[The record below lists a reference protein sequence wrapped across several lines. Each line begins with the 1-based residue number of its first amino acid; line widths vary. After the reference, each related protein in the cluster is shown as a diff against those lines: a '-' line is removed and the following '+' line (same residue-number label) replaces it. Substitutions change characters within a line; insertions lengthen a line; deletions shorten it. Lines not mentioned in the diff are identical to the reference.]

1 MKPIYPDNLSD
12 PMSDENLVLLTLA
25 GDTSAYDRLVLRWET
40 AVVNAALSVC
50 RNRELARDAAQDAFV
65 TAWIKL
71 AHLANGAKYGAW
83 TCKIARN
90 CALQLLTRY
99 RYYTGEISTDDENA
113 AYALEDPYA
122 VDPARSSAKKAER
135 ESVHTAIDTL
145 PERVRLI
152 IRLYYLEN
160 HSIEEIA
167 ERLGVTSGTVKKQ
180 LWDGRRKI
188 RKELCAMDET
198 MQDTLLERVHKK
210 VEEVKAWQY
219 LDKKEG
225 FATVYHDAL
234 AMIEELPESG
244 ERLAKGKYHAMADV
258 LMCGWW
264 WLPGEQNDAL
274 FARIREA
281 AFAGGNE
288 DVIAEVMARER
299 QGLWESGLWNYIKEK
314 QIPELAKAGY
324 NKALAQTYFW
334 LGTDMCFTFSTGIC
348 FNADEDVKEEGKA
361 ALEKA
366 ITISGVDD
374 PFHAHAKAALDMEN
388 AWEEKYK
395 DESVKAY
402 RTTAGNTELCLRDG
416 VWRVYREIWSETG
429 QLNSVSIEADYL
441 FHNMAADCDHYLIKP
456 DLAVGETWYSSA
468 GTRLTHVSDSE
479 TVETP
484 CGTFENC
491 SLWEKENREARVR
504 TWLRDGVG
512 IVRQEYTVAG
522 FTDTR
527 QLSEYHICGG
537 TGLLPLAAGNRW
549 SYDGGYNP
557 EMLCHFCTYTVAY
570 ADTERANVT
579 MRREYHRL
587 GYDTNDFYDTMAKA
601 RNAYCDY
608 NQGAGYQVDQSETM
622 RRAEELAKTPFEI
635 AYAASANDVL
645 RRIQS
650 CRNGLPENKNN
661 MGLPIGRWNFFDFV
675 SLYKDK
681 RKTRMNRDFRRSFEW
696 KSDREGPGEALLMN
710 GIMELLSN
718 TDDNCV
724 WDEEWETPGSRTRKY
739 LRWGDPVC
747 AKITTEDIGEYTV
760 RVGTFADCKRLTVTI
775 TGFQSGYDYANGT
788 RTYILAPGIG
798 ILSVTNPYADD
809 TCTAT
814 YELTAYTGVG
824 EGYMPFFSGMER
836 TYTAI
841 DLTDGMVAWSKF
853 HCMTA
858 DSGDLI
864 LLSDRCGMEEPI
876 RVTRFGSIERE
887 QRAEMLSGADAHLR
901 RQVNTLHIFAHMISY
916 PVYESDPYRIWIR
929 DKVKLDAFRSLAIDG
944 EVPQGWWQIYAS
956 RLFSSACHYFGA
968 ILTSGEAKEKL
979 PLEEGYR
986 MLEEG
991 ISLYR
996 RWIDIPDGTL
1006 LPLGHEAL
1014 FGNAKLIKGKFA
1026 IELPD
1031 GTRELLDFGADF
1043 HAFGRDPEDLYAG
1056 MTATR
1061 GWEWFNGVRN
1071 DERFQKD
1078 VALAKDLMD
1087 AAAKQGRK

>member
-1 MKPIYPDNLSD
+1 MKPFYPDNLSD
-12 PMSDENLVLLTLA
+12 AMSDENLVLLTLS
-25 GDTSAYDRLVLRWET
+25 GDPSAYDRLVLRWET
-40 AVVNAALSVC
+40 AVVHAALAVC

-71 AHLANGAKYGAW
+71 ANLADGAKYGAW

-113 AYALEDPYA
+113 AYAIEDPYA
-122 VDPARSSAKKAER
+122 VDPAQSSVRKAEWER
-135 ESVHTAIDTL
+135 MHTAIDNL

-167 ERLGVTSGTVKKQ
+167 TLLGVTSGTVKKQ

-244 ERLAKGKYHAMADV
+244 EKITKGKYHAMADV
-258 LMCGWW
+258 LLCGWW
-264 WLPGEQNDAL
+264 WLPGEQSDAL

-288 DVIAEVMARER
+288 DVIAAVMENEREKLWGNAR
-299 QGLWESGLWNYIKEK
+299 WNYIKEV
-314 QIPELAKAGY
+314 QIPELEKAGY
-324 NKALAQTYFW
+324 NRALAQTYFW
-334 LGTDMCFTFSTGIC
+334 LGVDMVFDDT
-348 FNADEDVKEEGKA
+348 ADAVKAEGRT
-361 ALEKA
+361 ALEK
-366 ITISGVDD
+366 TVTLSGLDD
-374 PFHAHAKAALDMEN
+374 PFHAHAKAALDV
-388 AWEEKYK
+388 AKSWEEKYK
-395 DESVKAY
+395 DESIKAY
-402 RTTAGNTELCLRDG
+402 RITAGIMELCLRDG
-416 VWRVYREIWSETG
+416 VWRMWRENWSEKG
-429 QLNSVSIEADYL
+429 WLNSVSIDADCL
-441 FHNMAADCDHYLIKP
+441 LHNMASGCDHYLTKP
-456 DLAVGETWYSSA
+456 DLAVGETWYSSTD
-468 GTRLTHVSDSE
+468 TRLTHVSDSE

-484 CGTFENC
+484 CGTFAGC
-491 SLWEKENREARVR
+491 SLWEKENRTARVR

-512 IVRQEYTVAG
+512 IVRQDYTVAG

-527 QLSEYHICGG
+527 LLSEYHLYGG

-661 MGLPIGRWNFFDFV
+661 VALPVGRWNFFDFV

-681 RKTRMNRDFRRSFEW
+681 GKTRMNRDFRRSFEW

-710 GIMELLSN
+710 SIMELLSN
-718 TDDNCV
+718 ADDNCV

-760 RVGTFADCKRLTVTI
+760 RAGTFADCKRLTVTM
-775 TGFQSGYDYANGT
+775 TGFQLGYGYANGT

-798 ILSVTNPYADD
+798 ILSVTNP
-809 TCTAT
+809 
-814 YELTAYTGVG
+814 
-824 EGYMPFFSGMER
+824 
-836 TYTAI
+836 
-841 DLTDGMVAWSKF
+841 
-853 HCMTA
+853 
-858 DSGDLI
+858 
-864 LLSDRCGMEEPI
+864 
-876 RVTRFGSIERE
+876 
-887 QRAEMLSGADAHLR
+887 
-901 RQVNTLHIFAHMISY
+901 
-916 PVYESDPYRIWIR
+916 
-929 DKVKLDAFRSLAIDG
+929 
-944 EVPQGWWQIYAS
+944 
-956 RLFSSACHYFGA
+956 
-968 ILTSGEAKEKL
+968 
-979 PLEEGYR
+979 
-986 MLEEG
+986 
-991 ISLYR
+991 
-996 RWIDIPDGTL
+996 
-1006 LPLGHEAL
+1006 
-1014 FGNAKLIKGKFA
+1014 
-1026 IELPD
+1026 
-1031 GTRELLDFGADF
+1031 
-1043 HAFGRDPEDLYAG
+1043 
-1056 MTATR
+1056 
-1061 GWEWFNGVRN
+1061 
-1071 DERFQKD
+1071 
-1078 VALAKDLMD
+1078 
-1087 AAAKQGRK
+1087 

>member
-167 ERLGVTSGTVKKQ
+167 TLLGVTSGTVKKQ

-244 ERLAKGKYHAMADV
+244 ERLAKGKYHALADV

-274 FARIREA
+274 FTRIREA

-299 QGLWESGLWNYIKEK
+299 QGLWESGLWTYIKEK
-314 QIPELAKAGY
+314 QIPELEKAGY

-334 LGTDMCFTFSTGIC
+334 LGTDMCFSFFTGIC
-348 FNADEDVKEEGKA
+348 FNADEDVKAEGKA

-366 ITISGVDD
+366 ITLSGVDD
-374 PFHAHAKAALDMEN
+374 PFHANAKVALDMEN

-601 RNAYCDY
+601 RNEYCDY

-622 RRAEELAKTPFEI
+622 RRAEELAKTPFEL

-681 RKTRMNRDFRRSFEW
+681 GKTRINRDFRRSFEW
-696 KSDREGPGEALLMN
+696 KSVHEGPGEALLMN
-710 GIMELLSN
+710 GIFELLSN
-718 TDDNCV
+718 ADDNCV
-724 WDEEWETPGSRTRKY
+724 WDEEWESPGSRTRNY
-739 LRWGDPVC
+739 MHWGDPTHAV
-747 AKITTEDIGEYTV
+747 ITTEDIGEYTV
-760 RVGTFADCKRLTVTI
+760 RVGTFADCKRLTVTM
-775 TGFQSGYDYANGT
+775 TGFRSGYEYANGT

-809 TCTAT
+809 TCTVT

-864 LLSDRCGMEEPI
+864 LLCDRCGMEEPI

-887 QRAEMLSGADAHLR
+887 QRAEMLSDADAYLR

-916 PVYESDPYRIWIR
+916 PVYEDDPYRIWIR
-929 DKVKLDAFRSLAIDG
+929 DKVKLDAFRSLTIDG
-944 EVPQGWWQIYAS
+944 EVPQGWWQLYAS

-968 ILTSGEAKEKL
+968 ILTSGEAKEEL

-1026 IELPD
+1026 VELPD
-1031 GTRELLDFGADF
+1031 GTRELLDLDANFY
-1043 HAFGRDPEDLYAG
+1043 AFGRDPEDLYAG

-1078 VALAKDLMD
+1078 VALAKELMD

>member
-1 MKPIYPDNLSD
+1 
-12 PMSDENLVLLTLA
+12 MSDENLVLLTLS
-25 GDTSAYDRLVLRWET
+25 GDPSAYDRLVLRWET

-167 ERLGVTSGTVKKQ
+167 TLLGVTSGTVKKQ

-274 FARIREA
+274 FTRIREA

-504 TWLRDGVG
+504 IWLRDGVG

-570 ADTERANVT
+570 ADMERANVT

-601 RNAYCDY
+601 RNEYCDY

-661 MGLPIGRWNFFDFV
+661 VALPVGRWNFFDFV

-681 RKTRMNRDFRRSFEW
+681 GKTRMNRDFRRSFEW

-710 GIMELLSN
+710 SIMELLSSA
-718 TDDNCV
+718 DDNCV
-724 WDEEWETPGSRTRKY
+724 WDEEWDTPGSRTRKY

-760 RVGTFADCKRLTVTI
+760 RAGTFANCKRLTVTM
-775 TGFQSGYDYANGT
+775 TGFQLGYGYANGT

-887 QRAEMLSGADAHLR
+887 QRAEMLSDADAYLR

-916 PVYESDPYRIWIR
+916 PVYEDDPYRIWIR
-929 DKVKLDAFRSLAIDG
+929 DKVKLDAFRSLTIDG
-944 EVPQGWWQIYAS
+944 EVPQGWWQLYAS
-956 RLFSSACHYFGA
+956 HLFSGACHYFGA
-968 ILTSGEAKEKL
+968 ILTSGEAKEEL

-996 RWIDIPDGTL
+996 KWVDIPDGTL

-1026 IELPD
+1026 VELPD
-1031 GTRELLDFGADF
+1031 GTRELLDLDANFY
-1043 HAFGRDPEDLYAG
+1043 AFGRDPEDLYAG

-1078 VALAKDLMD
+1078 IALAKELMD
-1087 AAAKQGRK
+1087 AAAKQERK

>member
-1 MKPIYPDNLSD
+1 
-12 PMSDENLVLLTLA
+12 MSDENLVLLTLS
-25 GDTSAYDRLVLRWET
+25 GDPSAYDRLVLRWET
-40 AVVNAALSVC
+40 AVVHAALAVC

-71 AHLANGAKYGAW
+71 ANLADGAKYGAW

-113 AYALEDPYA
+113 AYAIEDPYA
-122 VDPARSSAKKAER
+122 VDPAQSSVRKAER
-135 ESVHTAIDTL
+135 ERMHTAIDNL

-167 ERLGVTSGTVKKQ
+167 TLLGVTSGTVKKQ

-484 CGTFENC
+484 CGTFESC

-622 RRAEELAKTPFEI
+622 RRAEELAKTPFEH

-650 CRNGLPENKNN
+650 CRNGLPENKDN
-661 MGLPIGRWNFFDFV
+661 MTLPVGRWNFFDFV

-681 RKTRMNRDFRRSFEW
+681 GKTRMNRDFRRSFEW

-710 GIMELLSN
+710 GIFELLSN
-718 TDDNCV
+718 ADDNCV
-724 WDEEWETPGSRTRKY
+724 WDEEWESPGNRTRNY
-739 LRWGDPVC
+739 MHWGDPTHAV
-747 AKITTEDIGEYTV
+747 ITTEDIGEYTV
-760 RVGTFADCKRLTVTI
+760 RAGTFADCKRLTVTM
-775 TGFQSGYDYANGT
+775 TGFHDGYEYANGT

-864 LLSDRCGMEEPI
+864 LLCDRCGMEEPI

-887 QRAEMLSGADAHLR
+887 QRAEMLSDADAYLR

-944 EVPQGWWQIYAS
+944 EVPQGWWQLYAS

-968 ILTSGEAKEKL
+968 ILTSSEAKDL

-996 RWIDIPDGTL
+996 KWVDIPDGTL

-1043 HAFGRDPEDLYAG
+1043 YAFGRDPEELYGG

-1078 VALAKDLMD
+1078 IALAKELMD
-1087 AAAKQGRK
+1087 AAAKQERK

>member
-1 MKPIYPDNLSD
+1 MKPVYPDNLSD
-12 PMSDENLVLLTLA
+12 PMSDENLVLLTLS
-25 GDTSAYDRLVLRWET
+25 GDPSAYDRLVLRWET

-71 AHLANGAKYGAW
+71 AHLADGAKYGAW
-83 TCKIARN
+83 TCRIARN

-113 AYALEDPYA
+113 AYAIADPYG
-122 VDPARSSAKKAER
+122 VDPAQIIARKAER
-135 ESVHTAIDTL
+135 TRVHDAINTL
-145 PERVRLI
+145 SERVRLI

-160 HSIEEIA
+160 HSIDEIA
-167 ERLGVTSGTVKKQ
+167 DRLGVTSGTVKKQ

-258 LMCGWW
+258 LMCGCWW
-264 WLPGEQNDAL
+264 IPGEQSDAL

-288 DVIAEVMARER
+288 DVIVEVMSRER
-299 QGLWESGLWNYIKEK
+299 EKLWGTARLNYIKEV
-314 QIPELAKAGY
+314 QIPELEKAGY
-324 NKALAQTYFW
+324 KRALAQTYFW
-334 LGTDMCFTFSTGIC
+334 LGVDMVFDDT
-348 FNADEDVKEEGKA
+348 ADAVRTEGKT

-366 ITISGVDD
+366 ITLSGLDD
-374 PFHAHAKAALDMEN
+374 PFHAHAKAALDM
-388 AWEEKYK
+388 AKSWEEKYK
-395 DESVKAY
+395 DADINTY
-402 RTTAGNTELCLRDG
+402 RMTTGVAELCLQDG
-416 VWRVYREIWSETG
+416 VWRVRRDSWCGEGWLT
-429 QLNSVSIEADYL
+429 SVSIEADYL
-441 FHNMAADCDHYLIKP
+441 LLNMTADCDHYLTKP
-456 DLAVGETWYSSA
+456 DLKIGETWYSST

-484 CGTFENC
+484 CGTFAGC
-491 SLWEKENREARVR
+491 SLWEKENRTARVR

-512 IVRQEYTVAG
+512 IVRQDYTVAG

-527 QLSEYHICGG
+527 LLSEYHLYGG
-537 TGLLPLAAGNRW
+537 TGLLPLAAGNTW
-549 SYDGGYNP
+549 IYDGGNNP
-557 EMLCHFCTYTVAY
+557 EMLYHFCTYSVAY
-570 ADTERANVT
+570 ADTHRANVT
-579 MRREYHRL
+579 MRRELRRF

-601 RNAYCDY
+601 RGEYYHYDRNTHEERV
-608 NQGAGYQVDQSETM
+608 VDQSDTM

-635 AYAASANDVL
+635 AYAVSANDVM
-645 RRIQS
+645 RRIFG
-650 CRNGLPENKNN
+650 CRNGLQENKDN
-661 MGLPIGRWNFFDFV
+661 MTLPVGLWNFFDFV
-675 SLYKDK
+675 SLYKDNG
-681 RKTRMNRDFRRSFEW
+681 KTWINRDFRRSFEW
-696 KSDREGPGEALLMN
+696 KGYREGAGEALLMN
-710 GIMELLSN
+710 GILELLSN
-718 TDDNCV
+718 ADDNCV
-724 WDEEWETPGSRTRKY
+724 WDEEWEIPGSRTRDY
-739 LRWGDPVC
+739 MHWGDP
-747 AKITTEDIGEYTV
+747 AHATITTEDIGEYTV
-760 RVGTFADCKRLTVTI
+760 RAGTFADCKRLTVTM
-775 TGFQSGYDYANGT
+775 TGFRTGYDYANGT

-798 ILSVTNPYADD
+798 ILSVTNPYAED
-809 TCTAT
+809 TCTVT

-824 EGYMPFFSGMER
+824 AGYMPFFSGMQR

-841 DLTDGMVAWSKF
+841 DLTDGMVAWSKY

-864 LLSDRCGMEEPI
+864 LLADRCGIEEPI
-876 RVTRFGSIERE
+876 RVTQYSSVLRE
-887 QRAEMLSGADAHLR
+887 QRVETLSGAEEYLR
-901 RQVNTLHIFAHMISY
+901 RQVNQLHTFAHMISY
-916 PVYESDPYRIWIR
+916 PIYANDPYPLWIQG
-929 DKVKLDAFRSLAIDG
+929 KLKIDAIRSLAIDG

-968 ILTSGEAKEKL
+968 ILTSSEAKEL

-996 RWIDIPDGTL
+996 RWIDIPDGTP
-1006 LPLGHEAL
+1006 LPLGHTAL
-1014 FGNAKLIKGKFA
+1014 FGDAKLIKGKSV

-1031 GTRELLDFGADF
+1031 GTRELLDLGS
-1043 HAFGRDPEDLYAG
+1043 GYYERDPEELYAG

-1061 GWEWFNGVRN
+1061 GWEWFNGVRD

-1078 VALAKDLMD
+1078 VVLAKELMD
-1087 AAAKQGRK
+1087 AAAKQERK

>member
-1 MKPIYPDNLSD
+1 
-12 PMSDENLVLLTLA
+12 MSDENLVLLTLS
-25 GDTSAYDRLVLRWET
+25 GDPSAYDRLVLRWET
-40 AVVNAALSVC
+40 AVVHAALAVC

-71 AHLANGAKYGAW
+71 ANLADGAKYGAW

-113 AYALEDPYA
+113 AYAIEDPYA
-122 VDPARSSAKKAER
+122 VDPAQSSVRKAER
-135 ESVHTAIDTL
+135 ERMHTAIDNL

-167 ERLGVTSGTVKKQ
+167 VRLGVTSGTVKKQ

-334 LGTDMCFTFSTGIC
+334 LGMDMCFTFSTGIC

-395 DESVKAY
+395 DENVKAY

-456 DLAVGETWYSSA
+456 DLAVGETWYSSTD
-468 GTRLTHVSDSE
+468 TRLTHVSDSE

-484 CGTFENC
+484 CGTFAGC
-491 SLWEKENREARVR
+491 SLWEKENRTARVR

-527 QLSEYHICGG
+527 QLSEYHLYGG

-557 EMLCHFCTYTVAY
+557 EILCHFCTYTVAY

-579 MRREYHRL
+579 MRREYRRL
-587 GYDTNDFYDTMAKA
+587 GYDTNDFYDMMAKA
-601 RNAYCDY
+601 RSAYCDY
-608 NQGAGYQVDQSETM
+608 NQGAVYQVDQSETM
-622 RRAEELAKTPFEI
+622 CRAEELAKTPFEH
-635 AYAASANDVL
+635 AYADSANDVL

-650 CRNGLPENKNN
+650 CRNGLPENKDN
-661 MGLPIGRWNFFDFV
+661 MALPIGRWNFFDFV

-681 RKTRMNRDFRRSFEW
+681 GKTRMNRDFRRSFEW

-710 GIMELLSN
+710 GIFELLSN
-718 TDDNCV
+718 ADDNCV
-724 WDEEWETPGSRTRKY
+724 WDEEWESPGSRTRNY
-739 LRWGDPVC
+739 MHWGDPTHAV
-747 AKITTEDIGEYTV
+747 ITTEDIGEYTV
-760 RVGTFADCKRLTVTI
+760 RAGTFADCKRLTVTM
-775 TGFQSGYDYANGT
+775 TGFHDGYEYANGT

-814 YELTAYTGVG
+814 YALTAYTGVG

-841 DLTDGMVAWSKF
+841 DLTDGMVAWSKY

-864 LLSDRCGMEEPI
+864 LLSDRCGIEEPI
-876 RVTRFGSIERE
+876 RVTQYSSVARE
-887 QRAEMLSGADAHLR
+887 QRAEMLSDADAYLR
-901 RQVNTLHIFAHMISY
+901 RQVNMLHIFAHMISY
-916 PVYESDPYRIWIR
+916 PVYESDPYRIWIQ
-929 DKVKLDAFRSLAIDG
+929 DKMRLDAFRSLAIDG

-968 ILTSGEAKEKL
+968 ILTSGEAKEEL

-1043 HAFGRDPEDLYAG
+1043 YAFGRDPEELYGG

-1078 VALAKDLMD
+1078 IALAKELMD
-1087 AAAKQGRK
+1087 AAAKQERK

>member
-40 AVVNAALSVC
+40 AVVHAALAVC

-71 AHLANGAKYGAW
+71 ANLADGAKYGAW

-113 AYALEDPYA
+113 AYAIEDPYA

-167 ERLGVTSGTVKKQ
+167 TLLGVTSGTVKKQ
-180 LWDGRRKI
+180 LWDGRQKI

-274 FARIREA
+274 FTRIREA

-366 ITISGVDD
+366 ITLSGVDD

-601 RNAYCDY
+601 RNEYCDY

-661 MGLPIGRWNFFDFV
+661 VALPVGRWNFFDFV

-681 RKTRMNRDFRRSFEW
+681 GKTRMNRDFRRSFEW

-710 GIMELLSN
+710 SIMELLSN
-718 TDDNCV
+718 ADDNCV

-760 RVGTFADCKRLTVTI
+760 RAGTFADCKRLTVTM
-775 TGFQSGYDYANGT
+775 TGFQLGYGYANGT

-814 YELTAYTGVG
+814 YALTAYTGVG

-841 DLTDGMVAWSKF
+841 DLTDGMVAWSKY

-864 LLSDRCGMEEPI
+864 LLCDRCGMEEPI

-887 QRAEMLSGADAHLR
+887 QRAEMLSDADAYLR

-916 PVYESDPYRIWIR
+916 PVYEDDPYRIWIR
-929 DKVKLDAFRSLAIDG
+929 DKVKLDAFRSLTIDG
-944 EVPQGWWQIYAS
+944 EVPQGWWQLYAS
-956 RLFSSACHYFGA
+956 HLFSGACHYFGA
-968 ILTSGEAKEKL
+968 ILTSGEAKEEL

-996 RWIDIPDGTL
+996 KWVDIPDGTL

-1026 IELPD
+1026 VELPD
-1031 GTRELLDFGADF
+1031 GTRELLDLDANFY
-1043 HAFGRDPEDLYAG
+1043 AFGRDPEDLYEG

-1078 VALAKDLMD
+1078 IALAKELMD
-1087 AAAKQGRK
+1087 AAAKQERK

>member
-71 AHLANGAKYGAW
+71 ANLANGAKYGAW

-122 VDPARSSAKKAER
+122 VDPARTSAKKAER

-167 ERLGVTSGTVKKQ
+167 ILLGVTSGTVKKQ

-210 VEEVKAWQY
+210 VEEVRAWQY
-219 LDKKEG
+219 LDKKDG
-225 FATVYHDAL
+225 FAAVYKDAL

-244 ERLAKGKYHAMADV
+244 EKIAKGKYHAMADV

-601 RNAYCDY
+601 RNEYCDY

-661 MGLPIGRWNFFDFV
+661 VALPIGRWNFFDFV
-675 SLYKDK
+675 SLYKEK
-681 RKTRMNRDFRRSFEW
+681 GKTRMNRDFRRSFEW
-696 KSDREGPGEALLMN
+696 KGVHEGPGEALLMN
-710 GIMELLSN
+710 GILELLSYA
-718 TDDNCV
+718 DDNCV
-724 WDEEWETPGSRTRKY
+724 WDEEWEIPGSRTWEY
-739 LRWGDPVC
+739 LRWGDPVH
-747 AKITTEDIGEYTV
+747 AVITTEDIGEYTV
-760 RVGTFADCKRLTVTI
+760 RAGTFADCKRLTVTM

-814 YELTAYTGVG
+814 YELTAYTGAG

-841 DLTDGMVAWSKF
+841 DLTDGMVAWSKY
-853 HCMTA
+853 HCMMA

-864 LLSDRCGMEEPI
+864 LLCDRCGIEEPL
-876 RVTRFGSIERE
+876 RVTRFNSIERE
-887 QRAEMLSGADAHLR
+887 QRVETLSGAEEYLR
-901 RQVNTLHIFAHMISY
+901 RRVNQLHTFAHMISY
-916 PVYESDPYRIWIR
+916 PIYANDPYQLWIQG
-929 DKVKLDAFRSLAIDG
+929 KMKIDAIRSLAING

-968 ILTSGEAKEKL
+968 ILTSGEAKELL

-996 RWIDIPDGTL
+996 KWIDIPDGTL
-1006 LPLGHEAL
+1006 LPLGHAAL
-1014 FGNAKLIKGKFA
+1014 FGDAKLVKGKSV

-1031 GTRELLDFGADF
+1031 GTREHLDFSSGYY
-1043 HAFGRDPEDLYAG
+1043 GREPEDLYNG
-1056 MTATR
+1056 MTAPR